1 MRREKQ
7 RVFQLDDETWGRFVR
22 ACRDQDLSASQVLR
36 RLVREFLE
44 TGGRTPLESACRGRK
59 KGEK

>member
-44 TGGRTPLESACRGRK
+44 TGGKAAPVTDCRRGK

>member
-7 RVFQLDDETWGRFVR
+7 RVFRLDDETWERFVR
-22 ACRDQDLSASQVLR
+22 VCRDQDLSASQVLR

-44 TGGRTPLESACRGRK
+44 TGRRTPLESACRTERRGQK
-59 KGEK
+59 